1 VKKISHLCKYL
12 ALALLTEPELSSVLL
27 AELSLS
33 VSSPLEMSAIVFFSD
48 SEQVHCEQ
56 SRSVDPYN
64 LVTDPDSA
72 LFVSGF
78 QDVNKNK
85 IFPNFFLLFEVHLHH
100 SSSHKEVTTVEK
112 IVFLFFD

>member
-1 VKKISHLCKYL
+1 MKKISHLCKYL

-33 VSSPLEMSAIVFFSD
+33 VSSPLEMGAIVFF

-85 IFPNFFLLFEVHLHH
+85 FF
-100 SSSHKEVTTVEK
+100 S
-112 IVFLFFD
+112 